1 MKLQLALLFVQ
12 LAAALPTEL
21 PSSNAELAARHVD
34 ITERSPMLENRQAA
48 ISIDQRFKNRGKL
61 YFGTAT
67 DRGLLQR
74 EKNAAIIRANFG
86 QLTPENSMKWQSLQP
101 NQGQF
106 NWGDADYLVDFATQ
120 NGKSVRGHTLIWHA
134 QLPQWVSNI
143 RDANTLRNVIR
154 THVSTVV
161 GRYRGRIRAWDVVN
175 EIFNEDGTLRS
186 SVFSNVL
193 GEEFVKIAFQ
203 AARAADPNC
212 RLYINDYNLDRAG
225 VSKVNL
231 MRYYV
236 DKWISE
242 GVPIDGIVSIQLTR
256 VYLEGTQTHLS
267 AGMGSAVRGALEQL
281 ASARVTEVAI
291 TELDIAG
298 APTADYNAVVSACL
312 AVPKCVG
319 ITVWGVSDK
328 DSWRQGANPLLFDN
342 NFNPKAAYNS
352 IVQLVG

>member
-1 MKLQLALLFVQ
+1 MKLQLAFLFVQ

-21 PSSNAELAARHVD
+21 LSSNAELAARHVD

-242 GVPIDGIVSIQLTR
+242 GVPIDGI
-256 VYLEGTQTHLS
+256 
-267 AGMGSAVRGALEQL
+267 
-281 ASARVTEVAI
+281 ARVTEVAI

>member
-242 GVPIDGIVSIQLTR
+242 GVPIDGI
-256 VYLEGTQTHLS
+256 
-267 AGMGSAVRGALEQL
+267 
-281 ASARVTEVAI
+281 ARVTEVAI